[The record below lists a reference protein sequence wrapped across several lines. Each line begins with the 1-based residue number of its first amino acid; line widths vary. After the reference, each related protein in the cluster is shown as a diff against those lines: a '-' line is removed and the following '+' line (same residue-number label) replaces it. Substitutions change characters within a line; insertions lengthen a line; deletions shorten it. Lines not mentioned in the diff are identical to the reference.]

1 MNILTAQILQI
12 NTFGQ
17 MQIQFSENLIDN
29 INITLINMES
39 VDMWIVPAI
48 NRDYDTDFNPA
59 SITFNWTAV

>member
-29 INITLINMES
+29 IKITLINMES
-39 VDMWIVPAI
+39 VDMWIVPAM
-48 NRDYDTDFNPA
+48 NRDKETDFDQ
-59 SITFNWTAV
+59 T